1 MAGSVSSNKPAVK
14 GTLAPLMVS
23 RIQRCRISPWLF
35 LREIAMCRL
44 SGKLENVGVWLKRG
58 RLFKIGWGGLLPAG
72 EGRFHASSSPFP
84 LKKDNRPE
92 PSVIKLTYGWFSKR
106 LV

>member
-58 RLFKIGWGGLLPAG
+58 SLFKIGWGVLLPAG

-84 LKKDNRPE
+84 LKQYNSRGQAVMK
-92 PSVIKLTYGWFSKR
+92 VAYA
-106 LV
+106 